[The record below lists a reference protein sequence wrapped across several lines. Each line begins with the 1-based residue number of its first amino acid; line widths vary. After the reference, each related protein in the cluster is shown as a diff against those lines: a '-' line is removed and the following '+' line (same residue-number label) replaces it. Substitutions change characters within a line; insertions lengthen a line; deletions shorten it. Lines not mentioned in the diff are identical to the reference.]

1 MNNSTNDSLAAPGTN
16 SALTGDDAIMNQINQ
31 ALRSNATTARS
42 PIDVAAQGATV
53 TLSGTV
59 GSQDVKQTAEQLAR
73 GVPGVVD
80 VTNELVIGDN
90 AGGGVFGI
98 FGNRDNDADGGTG
111 DNDTVNGV
119 ATGGLG
125 AIPLVG
131 GNSGASSG
139 TGIGYGVPLAM
150 GLAGENEGSSASGE
164 TRQSRNADTEE
175 EDMS

>member
-1 MNNSTNDSLAAPGTN
+1 MNNNNNDNLAVPDAG

-59 GSQDVKQTAEQLAR
+59 GSQDVKRTAEQLAR

-90 AGGGVFGI
+90 AGGGVFGL
-98 FGNRDNDADGGTG
+98 FGNHANDA
-111 DNDTVNGV
+111 
-119 ATGGLG
+119 ATGADTNGG
-125 AIPLVG
+125 VIPL
-131 GNSGASSG
+131 
-139 TGIGYGVPLAM
+139 IGRLLGSDA
-150 GLAGENEGSSASGE
+150 GSSASGE
-164 TRQSRNADTEE
+164 TRQSRNADAEE

>member
-1 MNNSTNDSLAAPGTN
+1 MNNNDGDILAAPEMG
-16 SALTGDDAIMNQINQ
+16 SALTGDDAIMDEVNL
-31 ALRSNATTARS
+31 ALRNNQTTAHA

-59 GSQDVKQTAEQLAR
+59 DNQDVKRTAEQLAR
-73 GVPGVVD
+73 GVSGVVD

-90 AGGGVFGI
+90 SGGGAFGI
-98 FGNRDNDADGGTG
+98 FGNRDNDADGG

-119 ATGGLG
+119 ATEGLG

-175 EDMS
+175 QDLS

>member
-1 MNNSTNDSLAAPGTN
+1 MNNNNNDNLAAPDTG

-42 PIDVAAQGATV
+42 AIDVAAIGATV

-59 GSQDVKQTAEQLAR
+59 GSQDVKRTAEQLAR

-80 VTNELVIGDN
+80 VTNELVIGNN
-90 AGGGVFGI
+90 AGGEVFGI
-98 FGNRDNDADGGTG
+98 FGNRDNDADGG

-175 EDMS
+175 QDLS

>member
-1 MNNSTNDSLAAPGTN
+1 MNNNNNDNLAAPDTG

-59 GSQDVKQTAEQLAR
+59 GSQDVKRVAEQLAR

-98 FGNRDNDADGGTG
+98 FGNHDNDADGGTG
-111 DNDTVNGV
+111 DNGGVN
-119 ATGGLG
+119 TGNLG

-131 GNSGASSG
+131 GTSGASSG
-139 TGIGYGVPLAM
+139 AGIGYGVPLAM
-150 GLAGENEGSSASGE
+150 GLAGEGEGSSASGE
-164 TRQSRNADTEE
+164 TRQSRNADAEE

>member
-59 GSQDVKQTAEQLAR
+59 GSQDVKRTAEQLAR
-73 GVPGVVD
+73 GVSGVVD

-98 FGNRDNDADGGTG
+98 FGNRDDDADNNGDANTGGVGVGAMPFVAGSGSGGGTG
-111 DNDTVNGV
+111 G
-119 ATGGLG
+119 
-125 AIPLVG
+125 
-131 GNSGASSG
+131 
-139 TGIGYGVPLAM
+139 GYGVPFTG
-150 GLAGENEGSSASGE
+150 GLIDADAGTSAGGE

-175 EDMS
+175 QDLS